1 MKNLKLFFTS
11 FWIPKKQQLHE
22 LRDVYYQTNQALDM
36 LLEKNNIKNLNVTS
50 ENMHLDKMK
59 LEKLRKKMAND
70 HKNKIKT
77 LVEMLGKEKAIIHA
91 RKELFK
97 VGVNLGKKARL
108 KLGVGD
114 SFSDF
119 SKAVKI
125 MYKILGIEIKLNLL
139 TNSQV
144 IMYVNRCS
152 LSDSYTD
159 VTCQVLSA
167 ADEGM
172 IHGLN
177 PKYNMCFKEKIT
189 CGSPRCKAEITINRN
204 QVTK

>member
-1 MKNLKLFFTS
+1 M
-11 FWIPKKQQLHE
+11 PKKQQLQE
-22 LRDVYYQTNQALDM
+22 LIDVYCQTNHALDM
-36 LLEKNNIKNLNVTS
+36 LLEKNQIKNLNLTS
-50 ENMHLDKMK
+50 DNKNLDKMK
-59 LEKLRKKMAND
+59 LETLRKKMAND
-70 HKNKIKT
+70 HKNKVAIIIE
-77 LVEMLGKEKAIIHA
+77 VLGKEKAITQA

-97 VGVNLGKKARL
+97 VGVKLGTKARS

-125 MYKILGIEIKLNLL
+125 LYKILGIEIKLDLL
-139 TNSQV
+139 SNNQV

-152 LSDSYTD
+152 LSDYYSD
-159 VTCQVLSA
+159 ITCQVLSA

-189 CGSPRCKAEITINRN
+189 CGSPRCEAEITITTNR
-204 QVTK
+204 VTK